1 MSVAMNMIS
10 PKQKQN
16 VALVIGPT
24 ASGKSALA
32 LDIAKKQPSV
42 IINADSAQVYH
53 DLTILSA
60 RPTEQEMEGID
71 HQLFGYIDGVEA
83 CSAARWARDAKTA
96 IAAAHE
102 RDLLPILVGG
112 TGLYVRTLLDGI
124 APIPGIQPAVRQ
136 EIRKMETLEAYRAL
150 QRLDPLSAERLH
162 ATDTT
167 RVQRALEVVRST
179 GKALD
184 HWHKHKTGGIGD
196 RITLHPLLL
205 LPPREWLYERC
216 DRRFDEMI
224 ERGAR
229 EEVERLLSR
238 NIPENLPVMRAI
250 GVAEIAAWIAGDI
263 SRAEAVEQAQTATR
277 RYAKRQYTWF
287 RNQTPSDWHRI
298 EEVYNINI
306 DHIFDIIFRI

>member
-1 MSVAMNMIS
+1 M
-10 PKQKQN
+10 
-16 VALVIGPT
+16 LVVGPT

-42 IINADSAQVYH
+42 IINADSAQVYR

-60 RPTEQEMEGID
+60 RPTEEEMEGID
-71 HQLFGYIDGVEA
+71 HRLFGYIDGMEA
-83 CSAARWARDAKTA
+83 CSAARWASDAKTA
-96 IAAAHE
+96 IAAAHD

-112 TGLYVRTLLDGI
+112 TGLYVRTLLEGI
-124 APIPGIQPAVRQ
+124 APIPEIQPQIRQ
-136 EIRKMETLEAYRAL
+136 EIREMERLEAYHSL
-150 QRLDPLSAERLH
+150 QQMDPLSAERLH

-167 RVQRALEVVRST
+167 RIQRALEVVRST
-179 GKALD
+179 GKPLD
-184 HWHKHKTGGIGD
+184 HWHKHKTGGIGG
-196 RITLHPLLL
+196 RITLHPLIL

-229 EEVERLLSR
+229 EEVEQLLVR
-238 NIPENLPVMRAI
+238 DIPANLPVMRAI

-263 SRAEAVEQAQTATR
+263 DQADAVEQAQTATR

-287 RNQTPSDWHRI
+287 RNQSPTEWGRLETVD
-298 EEVYNINI
+298 NINS
-306 DHIFDIIFRI
+306 DHIFDIILRN